1 MSTAAATAPE
11 AASAPPEKGSRV
23 LRNGKHER
31 YAQARALGHGI
42 VEAGRRAGWAPGSGG
57 GSKAEKRRDVQD
69 RIDFLGGVPEAFI
82 RSARADINRMLSLV
96 ASANMDDFVSLVPEL
111 LPDGQPAGRMIPV
124 LDLTRIA
131 ALPESERR
139 ELMAAVKT
147 IKYTDAGPTFELHG
161 KLDAAAQLRKLNGL
175 DAPERVELGG
185 ADGGPVIHE
194 VRWREEGEQ

>member
-69 RIDFLGGVPEAFI
+69 RIDYLGGVPEAFV

-96 ASANMDDFVSLVPEL
+96 ASANMDDFVTLAPTI
-111 LPDGQPAGRMIPV
+111 PAVEGEPVRVLPV

-131 ALPESERR
+131 ALPEDQRR
-139 ELMAAVKT
+139 ELMASIKT
-147 IKYTDAGPTFELHG
+147 VKYTEHGVHFELHG
-161 KLDAAAQLRKLNGL
+161 KLEAAAQLRKLNGL

-194 VRWREEGEQ
+194 VRWREEGEE